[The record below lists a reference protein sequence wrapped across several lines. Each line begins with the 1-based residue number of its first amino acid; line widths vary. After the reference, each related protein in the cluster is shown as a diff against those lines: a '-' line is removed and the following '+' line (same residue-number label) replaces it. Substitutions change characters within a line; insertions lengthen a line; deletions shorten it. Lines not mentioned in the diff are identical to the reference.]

1 MGEERVGLVLAGGG
15 ARGAYEVGA
24 LSVLLPALEACLL
37 YTSDAAD
44 E

>member
-1 MGEERVGLVLAGGG
+1 MPIERVVTGIPGLDDILHGGIPK
-15 ARGAYEVGA
+15 RNV
-24 LSVLLPALEACLL
+24 VLLSGCLL

>member
-1 MGEERVGLVLAGGG
+1 MPRPFTFKHL
-15 ARGAYEVGA
+15 A
-24 LSVLLPALEACLL
+24 LSVLLAGSTLSAFAAGPMVKTCLL

>member
-1 MGEERVGLVLAGGG
+1 MN
-15 ARGAYEVGA
+15 
-24 LSVLLPALEACLL
+24 VLLINGSPHEKGCTYTCLL

>member
-1 MGEERVGLVLAGGG
+1 MELGLIREVGVKSLLAGGG
-15 ARGAYEVGA
+15 ALFLYWTYT
-24 LSVLLPALEACLL
+24 CLL